1 MARITLITPARL
13 SGSTEE
19 QLGQVFQYQQQLYGI
34 LTNIAKALAT
44 VRALPLLEL
53 TISNPPT
60 QAEVQAIADRVD
72 AITAALPEIT

>member
-1 MARITLITPARL
+1 MARITLVPPIRL

-19 QLGQVFQYQQQLYGI
+19 QLGQIFQYQSQLYGI
-34 LTNIAKALAT
+34 LVNVAKTLAAVHALE
-44 VRALPLLEL
+44 PLGL

-60 QAEVQAIADRVD
+60 QAQVQAIADRVD